1 LELLAR
7 LARPVVPPSSQQEQL
22 EQVAADICSLL
33 DANAGSDEVVA
44 QLFDAF
50 MLHVFGVL
58 PTDKSELTVA
68 GAPQPSSL
76 LYVFLL
82 SRLQEPYR
90 SKLRDLLVPAILKFL
105 TVKRP
110 IDCDRREFFAHAEAF
125 AALVK
130 LEFVS
135 VTGAVT
141 TVTTLLREADTRCA
155 AITMLGKTVELCLT
169 LLAEKCDP
177 VQLAALRQVLRS
189 VADEAFRYDI
199 SYIQENMGW
208 TEVDASKQQLLLQ
221 QLGASSLTSLGS
233 AFASGLTGMPL
244 GGAGGGGGGGGGGG
258 VVGGGFN
265 LGVTVE
271 AAAVAAAAAAAAA
284 SGAGGGWPSSS
295 SPSSSSPSP
304 SAGGGFGLGLGLGSA
319 AAATP
324 ISATTHSLV
333 ATRSCAG
340 HTSTIFALGYDSE
353 FDLLIS
359 SGKDSQVIAW
369 SPSGAPFEK
378 VALPEHYACSID
390 VDAARRQLL
399 VCGVVNESRTGD
411 VGASPAVF
419 AYSIGGTRSAPSLS
433 LLGRMDKPDTKL
445 VSCVK
450 ALPGTSVF
458 VTGESSTT
466 GEAVCCYESGAPGA
480 DFRSLMP
487 VCRFVEHT
495 DIITSLTCSAEPAFN
510 GLFFSG
516 SRDCTIRIWDRRQKQ
531 CVGQMLGVNGTAAH
545 AKMITCLDANA
556 GLIVSAG
563 LDKLVK
569 VWDVRRAAA
578 GPVRSIAVDDN
589 AILKVAVAAGGTAA
603 AVSTLRRLYLVD
615 LVGDAVAPVEAF
627 EQRHGRYHDLKFSL
641 DCKSLFAAGDDQRV
655 DVFSLTKRK

>member
-1 LELLAR
+1 M
-7 LARPVVPPSSQQEQL
+7 PT
-22 EQVAADICSLL
+22 
-33 DANAGSDEVVA
+33 GS
-44 QLFDAF
+44 
-50 MLHVFGVL
+50 
-58 PTDKSELTVA
+58 
-68 GAPQPSSL
+68 APQPSSL

-82 SRLQEPYR
+82 SRLAEPYR
-90 SKLRDLLVPAILKFL
+90 SKLRDSLVPAILKFL

-110 IDCDRREFFAHAEAF
+110 LDCDRREFFAHAEAF

-177 VQLAALRQVLRS
+177 VQLAALRQALRS
-189 VADEAFRYDI
+189 VSDDTFRYDI

-208 TEVDASKQQLLLQ
+208 TDVLPSAIVPNSLTDKL
-221 QLGASSLTSLGS
+221 LGAALGGVPVPMSAAAVGS
-233 AFASGLTGMPL
+233 AFASG
-244 GGAGGGGGGGGGGG
+244 GAGTPL
-258 VVGGGFN
+258 GGFN
-265 LGVTVE
+265 LGVSVGGLGGVPLTG
-271 AAAVAAAAAAAAA
+271 APLMSIGGNGNGNGNGGGGAAAAAAAV
-284 SGAGGGWPSSS
+284 P
-295 SPSSSSPSP
+295 
-304 SAGGGFGLGLGLGSA
+304 L
-319 AAATP
+319 
-324 ISATTHSLV
+324 SATTHVLQ
-333 ATRSCAG
+333 AARSCAG
-340 HTSTIFALGYDSE
+340 HTNTIFALGYDAE

-378 VALPEHYACSID
+378 VALPDHYACSID
-390 VDAARRQLL
+390 VDAARRQLF
-399 VCGVVNESRTGD
+399 VCGVVNEARTGD
-411 VGASPAVF
+411 IGAAPAVF
-419 AYSIGGTRSAPSLS
+419 AYSIGGSRHAPSLS

-466 GEAVCCYESGAPGA
+466 GEAVCCYESGASQ

-487 VCRFVEHT
+487 VRRYVEHT
-495 DIITSLTCSAEPAFN
+495 DIITSLTCSAEPVFN

-516 SRDCTIRIWDRRQKQ
+516 SRDCSIRIWDRRQKQ
-531 CVGQMLGVNGTAAH
+531 CVGQMLGVGGTPAH
-545 AKMITCLDANA
+545 SKMITCLDANA

-578 GPVRSIAVDDN
+578 GPLRSIAVDDN
-589 AILKVAVAAGGTAA
+589 AILKVAVAAGGSAA

-627 EQRHGRYHDLKFSL
+627 EQRHGRYHDLKFSH

-655 DVFSLTKRK
+655 DVFSVVKRKQ